1 MNLPSL
7 LAILLSDRLTELE
20 SLFSQW
26 KTQLMTATRLRNFQG
41 QCWQMPFLS
50 TGAILQSANYSTPS
64 FINLNRSGVVCILVH
79 NRGLFESLQEALDQ
93 IKYLDSNDTAYVGM
107 LSEPWLPGNALD
119 PRKHIVHDDHIM
131 SAGRPLYPL
140 CISCV
145 VHRAR

>member
-1 MNLPSL
+1 MENAAYDGYQTEKLPGAM
-7 LAILLSDRLTELE
+7 LANAIPIYWGNPAVGEL
-20 SLFSQW
+20 FNT
-26 KTQLMTATRLRNFQG
+26 K
-41 QCWQMPFLS
+41 
-50 TGAILQSANYSTPS
+50 S
-64 FINLNRSGVVCILVH
+64 FINLNQLTFQVCSGVVCILVH